1 MTKLLSALAAL
12 ALVGALG
19 TGSAFAKD
27 KTAKTHQKGASAQAS
42 TMGKTMSRQ
51 CAPGKKF
58 VKGYTKKNG
67 QKVKGYCR

>member
-1 MTKLLSALAAL
+1 MTKLLSGLAAL

-19 TGSAFAKD
+19 AGTAVAKD
-27 KTAKTHQKGASAQAS
+27 KHAAQKGASANAS
-42 TMGKTMSRQ
+42 SMGRTMSSQ
-51 CAPGKKF
+51 CKPGHRW